1 MAAALTAGAITGT
14 RRAMA
19 DIIPAPDCTTM
30 QEVRAG
36 VDALDARIVTL
47 LGERMRYME
56 AAARIKPTRD
66 AVRDEPRK
74 AAVIDHA
81 AAVAA
86 GVDFPEALVREI
98 YEVLVEGSIAYE
110 LGKFD
115 AR

>member
-1 MAAALTAGAITGT
+1 MTAAAIIGT
-14 RRAMA
+14 RRGMA
-19 DIIPAPDCTTM
+19 DIIPAQACTTM

-36 VDALDARIVTL
+36 VDALDARIVAL

-86 GVDFPEALVREI
+86 AVDFPPALVRDI